1 MTTYTYKKYKF
12 GDKTY
17 KFKEPLK
24 IQITNFVR
32 ADSVVMSEFYIPS
45 IMDGYSKEEIQNH
58 EKEIKWYMNYIYE
71 NYLSK
76 KDEDLSFG
84 DREFKKRFLNL
95 IQI

>member
-1 MTTYTYKKYKF
+1 MTTYTYKKYKL

-32 ADSVVMSEFYIPS
+32 SDGLTMSEFYIPS
-45 IMDGYSKEEIQNH
+45 IMDGYSKEEIKNH

-76 KDEDLSFG
+76 KDEDLSSG